1 MSGPPDLQALLA
13 KAQEMQ
19 AELGQLHQELARRTV
34 EASSGGGMVTAVV
47 TGELRVVEVRIEPAV
62 FEGGDR
68 RMAQDLIAA
77 ALNAALQK
85 AQAMVQSEMERASGL
100 AGFGAR
106 LFGGGAGGGVGGA

>member
-1 MSGPPDLQALLA
+1 MSRPPDLQALLA

-62 FEGGDR
+62 FEGRDR
-68 RMAQDLIAA
+68 QMAQDLIAA

-85 AQAMVQSEMERASGL
+85 AQSMVQSEMQKASSL
-100 AGFGAR
+100 AGLRGN
-106 LFGGGAGGGVGGA
+106 LFGDGGDGSA